1 MTISEPIRRGAPRN
15 TGLNRNREIRARE
28 VQVIDHLGENRGLM
42 DTRDAI
48 KLAEEI
54 GFDLV
59 ELNPGKEP
67 VVCKIIDYGKWKYEK
82 SKREAESKKKQ
93 KVVKIKEITMRP
105 VTDTQGYEIKV
116 KAAQKFLEQG
126 NKVKVT
132 IRFRGREM
140 TFRDQGFE
148 LLKKFQ
154 SDLSKE
160 FKIEKPANMEG
171 RRLSLMIAPN

>member
-1 MTISEPIRRGAPRN
+1 MHRGAPRK
-15 TGLNRNREIRARE
+15 TGPNRNREIRARE

-48 KLAEEI
+48 KLAEDA
-54 GFDLV
+54 GLDLV

-67 VVCKIIDYGKWKYEK
+67 VVCKIIDYGKWKYDK
-82 SKREAESKKKQ
+82 SKRETESKKKQ
-93 KVVKIKEITMRP
+93 KIVKLKEITMRP

-132 IRFRGREM
+132 VRFRGREM
-140 TFRDQGFE
+140 AFREQGFE

-154 SDLSKE
+154 DDLSNE
-160 FKIEKPANMEG
+160 FKIEKSASMEG
-171 RRLSLMIAPN
+171 RRLSLIIAPN

>member
-1 MTISEPIRRGAPRN
+1 MRRGAPRK
-15 TGLNRNREIRARE
+15 TGPNRNREIRARE

-48 KLAEEI
+48 KLAEDA
-54 GFDLV
+54 GLDLV

-67 VVCKIIDYGKWKYEK
+67 VVCKIIDYGKWKYDK
-82 SKREAESKKKQ
+82 SKRETESKKKQ
-93 KVVKIKEITMRP
+93 KIVKLKEITMRP

-132 IRFRGREM
+132 VRFRGREM
-140 TFRDQGFE
+140 AFREQGFA
-148 LLKKFQ
+148 LLKQFQ
-154 SDLSKE
+154 DDLSSE
-160 FKIEKPANMEG
+160 FKIE
-171 RRLSLMIAPN
+171 